1 MTLGKKVRNLRR
13 YSNTLGE
20 NDEDKQGDRN
30 SSGKNCHN
38 KINDWLWQI
47 RKRRLEMT
55 WVSGCGTG
63 NMGGSFTEMRTITG
77 G

>member
-1 MTLGKKVRNLRR
+1 MTLGKKVRNLR
-13 YSNTLGE
+13 YSNILRE

-30 SSGKNCHN
+30 SSYYNCHN
-38 KINDWLWQI
+38 KTNDWLWQI

-55 WVSGCGTG
+55 WVSGQGTG